1 MEHSFRFGLVP
12 RPPSPPFA
20 GPQMPETR
28 YAVESVIVIVADDDD
43 GDAAGWCGG
52 S

>member
-1 MEHSFRFGLVP
+1 MRHSFRFGPVLS
-12 RPPSPPFA
+12 RAPSPPFA

-28 YAVESVIVIVADDDD
+28 YAVESVIVIVADDD
-43 GDAAGWCGG
+43 AAGGWCAG